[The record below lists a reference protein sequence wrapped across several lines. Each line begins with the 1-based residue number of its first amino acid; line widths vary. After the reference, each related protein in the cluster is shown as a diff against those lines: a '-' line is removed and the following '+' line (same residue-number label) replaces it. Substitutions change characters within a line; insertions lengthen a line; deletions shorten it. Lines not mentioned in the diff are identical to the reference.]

1 MVGGKKM
8 VQEST
13 VKNDRDNV
21 QSLSIARQPIF
32 DKRQRL
38 WGYLLL
44 CIGSEGPVCTGLIE
58 ADTIAANLAASAYIG
73 LKQVT
78 ERGLKLMVDYT
89 NKNLLD
95 HMPYALPSD
104 LAAVAV
110 TRDLGL
116 QPEMQA
122 ILTQLNQDDYT
133 IIIRDIDT
141 DPNLNNFYELAHV
154 LAVDTRRLSNDKIF
168 EMVNFVRKRGAKI
181 MAMQLENQEIFKQY
195 EVNGFDLFHGPFFK
209 TADIMRLRKLSV
221 NEIARFKL
229 LRLMEKMEPDFPK
242 IVEALRSDATLSFR
256 LFSYLNSAAFGF
268 RQKIKSIRQ
277 AVMLLGWRKLKN
289 WLRVVLMEEL
299 NQSRHASALM
309 FIATQRGK
317 FLETIATENGD
328 WGFEPDTLYLL
339 GLFSL
344 LDAMLQIPM
353 TEIVDHLPL
362 EDKLKCALLEEPNN
376 DYLPLLQLVK
386 ALEDVKWKRIEAL
399 IRQLNLDHTKV
410 SNAFQASIEGAIEW
424 LEAQEG

>member
-1 MVGGKKM
+1 M

-13 VKNDRDNV
+13 AKIDQNNV
-21 QSLSIARQPIF
+21 YLSIARQPIF
-32 DKRQRL
+32 DAKQRL

-73 LKQVT
+73 LKQAT
-78 ERGLKLMVDYT
+78 ERGIKLMVDYT

-95 HMPYALPSD
+95 RLPYALPFD

-110 TRDLGL
+110 TQDLGL
-116 QPEMQA
+116 HPEMRA
-122 ILTQLNQDDYT
+122 ILTQFKKDGYT
-133 IIIRDIDT
+133 IIIRDIDA
-141 DPNLNNFYELAHV
+141 DASLNNFYELAHI
-154 LAVDTRRLSNDKIF
+154 LAVDTRGLSEDKIL
-168 EMVNFVRKRGAKI
+168 EMANFARDRGTKI
-181 MAMQLENQEIFKQY
+181 MAMQLEKQEIFKQY
-195 EVNGFDLFHGPFFK
+195 EAIGFDFFHGPFFK
-209 TADIMRLRKLSV
+209 TADIMTLRKLSV
-221 NEIARFKL
+221 NEVSRFKL
-229 LRLMEKMEPDFPK
+229 LQLMEKMEPDFPK

-277 AVMLLGWRKLKN
+277 AVVLLGWRKLKN

-317 FLETIATENGD
+317 FLETIVSEND
-328 WGFEPDTLYLL
+328 YWGFEPDTLYLL

-344 LDAMLQIPM
+344 LDAMLQISM
-353 TEIVDHLPL
+353 TDIVDLLPL
-362 EDKLKCALLEEPNN
+362 EDKLKGALLGEEDNE
-376 DYLPLLQLVK
+376 YLPLLQLVK
-386 ALEDVKWKRIEAL
+386 ALEDVKWERTEFL

-410 SNAFQASIEGAIEW
+410 ANAFQSSIEGAIEW
-424 LEAQEG
+424 LEVQEG

>member
-13 VKNDRDNV
+13 AKNDHDNV
-21 QSLSIARQPIF
+21 HLSIARQPIF

-110 TRDLGL
+110 TRDLCL
-116 QPEMQA
+116 QPEMRA
-122 ILTQLNQDDYT
+122 ILTQLDKDDYT
-133 IIIRDIDT
+133 IIIRDIDA
-141 DPNLNNFYELAHV
+141 DPNLNNFYDLAHV
-154 LAVDTRRLSNDKIF
+154 LAVDTRHLSNDKIF
-168 EMVNFVRKRGAKI
+168 EMVNFAKKRGAKM
-181 MAMQLENQEIFKQY
+181 MAMQLDNQEIFKQY

-209 TADIMRLRKLSV
+209 TADIMTLRKLSV

-242 IVEALRSDATLSFR
+242 IVEALQSDATLSFR

-268 RQKIKSIRQ
+268 RQKIKSIQQ

-317 FLETIATENGD
+317 FLETIVSEND
-328 WGFEPDTLYLL
+328 YWGFEPDTLYLL

-353 TEIVDHLPL
+353 IEIVGHLPL
-362 EDKLKCALLEEPNN
+362 EDKLKSALLGEEDNE
-376 DYLPLLQLVK
+376 YLPLLQLVK
-386 ALEDVKWKRIEAL
+386 AIEDVKWKQIEAL
-399 IRQLNLDHTKV
+399 TQQLNLDHTKV
-410 SNAFQASIEGAIEW
+410 ANAFQASIEGAIEW
-424 LEAQEG
+424 LEVQEE